1 MHSSEPVY
9 CGGLRRIIKPRCCI
23 DIVIRRIDI
32 QPNVTQQDKFRLH
45 IFEHGLQ
52 NVIGKKEIPAVL
64 QPSRMEQQQKAT
76 QRHASKRGIQQT
88 QGNSAIVE
96 HFNDQGFGGHA
107 GPSVWVIIMAVVCI
121 IALILPMEGDKRF
134 DLPHYLLLSVNQKLL
149 ASFILGLITMAVLK
163 T

>member
-1 MHSSEPVY
+1 LEAFRSDYLCNTTYSSF
-9 CGGLRRIIKPRCCI
+9 
-23 DIVIRRIDI
+23 
-32 QPNVTQQDKFRLH
+32 T
-45 IFEHGLQ
+45 
-52 NVIGKKEIPAVL
+52 
-64 QPSRMEQQQKAT
+64 
-76 QRHASKRGIQQT
+76 
-88 QGNSAIVE
+88 
-96 HFNDQGFGGHA
+96 GFGGHA